1 MIWSLL
7 ADVVVLLHLAFLVFV
22 VAGGVAVLRWPWV
35 ALAHIPAAAWGAWIE
50 FTGGVCPLTPLENR
64 LRRTAGEA
72 GYAGGFIDHYLVP
85 LIYPSGLTRT
95 HQLILGAAVL
105 VVNGVVYALV
115 IRKWRRSRGGDGG

>member
-7 ADVVVLLHLAFLVFV
+7 ADGVVLLHLAFLVFV
-22 VAGGVAVLRWPWV
+22 VVGGVAVLRWPRV
-35 ALAHIPAAAWGAWIE
+35 ALAHVPAAVWGAWIE

-64 LRRTAGEA
+64 LRRMAGGA
-72 GYAGGFIDHYLVP
+72 GYPGGFIDHYLVP

-115 IRKWRRSRGGDGG
+115 IRRWRRRRRGDGA